1 MRILII
7 DDNSAYRDAVSRASI
22 NKGWDPISCRDIATA
37 KQIIQ
42 SKLPDLIISD
52 YLLHNE
58 TVVDLLYWM
67 KSKSVNIPVIVV
79 SASDEEEL
87 SDTALKNG
95 ADRFYDK
102 LDFNLKKI
110 YETLEEWQD

>member
-1 MRILII
+1 M
-7 DDNSAYRDAVSRASI
+7 
-22 NKGWDPISCRDIATA
+22 
-37 KQIIQ
+37 
-42 SKLPDLIISD
+42 
-52 YLLHNE
+52 
-58 TVVDLLYWM
+58 
-67 KSKSVNIPVIVV
+67 

>member
-1 MRILII
+1 M
-7 DDNSAYRDAVSRASI
+7 
-22 NKGWDPISCRDIATA
+22 
-37 KQIIQ
+37 
-42 SKLPDLIISD
+42 IISD